1 MLSIVLVWLASARLM
16 FVRIWV
22 QAGRE
27 WADSPGMRLMP
38 RSFPLGRR
46 LARLRVSISRCAK
59 PRGDPTREDR
69 VVVGDVHADQV
80 RSWLCPTPNDRDR
93 FMEMQAKLRT
103 ARLATIA
110 SASMIAAVM
119 APSFEWPLVV
129 VAVVMVAVVVIGG
142 AHLERRRR
150 PELWVFFT
158 AVVSF
163 QALVAV
169 GVVLTGGPRTPLVC
183 MGAVPVVMVATR
195 FSRRGLIVGAPA
207 SALVV
212 LAATLGV
219 DPGYVAAHPESVV
232 VPLALVVC
240 IALYMDPLLSS
251 DVRHR
256 ADSTLDTLTGLL
268 NRRSLESRLAEVSQ
282 QAAMTGQP
290 VSFVA
295 GDLDHFK
302 LVNDRWGHSVGDLVL
317 SQAAD
322 AMRRCL
328 RSFELLYRIGGE
340 EFLLVL
346 PGAGENDALTI
357 AESLRAAVEAAD
369 LGGLGVTC
377 SFGVATS
384 HGADVALEPLLKASD
399 TALYAAKGAGR
410 NRVELFNPRLSA
422 AA

>member
-1 MLSIVLVWLASARLM
+1 MRLLPQPFSLVQRL
-16 FVRIWV
+16 
-22 QAGRE
+22 AGRRG
-27 WADSPGMRLMP
+27 W
-38 RSFPLGRR
+38 
-46 LARLRVSISRCAK
+46 ISGSANVREA
-59 PRGDPTREDR
+59 PTGEDR
-69 VVVGDVHADQV
+69 VSVGDVHADQV
-80 RSWLCPTPNDRDR
+80 KSWLCPTPNDRDR
-93 FMEMQAKLRT
+93 FMEMQPRLRT

-110 SASMIAAVM
+110 SASIIAAVM
-119 APSFEWPLVV
+119 APRVDWPLVAV
-129 VAVVMVAVVVIGG
+129 VAVMAAVVLIGG

-158 AVVSF
+158 AVVTF
-163 QALVAV
+163 QALVAI
-169 GVVLTGGPRTPLVC
+169 GVVLSGGPRTSLVC
-183 MGAVPVVMVATR
+183 MVAVPVVMVATR

-212 LAATLGV
+212 LATTLGV

-240 IALYMDPLLSS
+240 IALYVDPLLSS

-256 ADSTLDTLTGLL
+256 ADSALDELTGLL

-282 QAAMTGQP
+282 QAGMTGQP

-295 GDLDHFK
+295 CDLDHFK
-302 LVNDRWGHSVGDLVL
+302 LVNDKWGHAAGDVVL

-328 RSFELLYRIGGE
+328 RTFELFYRIGGE

-357 AESLRAAVEAAD
+357 AESLRAAVEEAGP
-369 LGGLGVTC
+369 GGLGVTC

-384 HGADVALEPLLKASD
+384 HGADVALESLLKASD
-399 TALYAAKGAGR
+399 TALYAAKRSGR
-410 NRVELFNPRLSA
+410 NRVEISGPRLPA

>member
-1 MLSIVLVWLASARLM
+1 
-16 FVRIWV
+16 
-22 QAGRE
+22 
-27 WADSPGMRLMP
+27 MRLMP
-38 RSFPLGRR
+38 ERSPVGRR
-46 LARLRVSISRCAK
+46 LARLRVSVSHCVK
-59 PRGDPTREDR
+59 PRGKPAREGGI
-69 VVVGDVHADQV
+69 VVGDVHADQV
-80 RSWLCPTPNDRDR
+80 RTWLCPTPNDRDR
-93 FMEMQAKLRT
+93 FMEMQPRLRA
-103 ARLATIA
+103 ARVATIA
-110 SASMIAAVM
+110 SALIIAAVM
-119 APSFEWPLVV
+119 LPRVEWPVIA
-129 VAVVMVAVVVIGG
+129 VAVVTVAIVLIGG
-142 AHLERRRR
+142 ADLERRRR
-150 PELWVFFT
+150 PELWVFFS
-158 AVVSF
+158 AVVNL
-163 QALVAV
+163 QVLVAV

-183 MGAVPVVMVATR
+183 MVAVPVAMVATR

-219 DPGYVAAHPESVV
+219 DPGYVVAHPESVV

-256 ADSTLDTLTGLL
+256 ANSTLDELTGLL
-268 NRRSLESRLAEVSQ
+268 NRRSLEPRLAEVSQ

-290 VSFVA
+290 VSLVA

-302 LVNDRWGHSVGDLVL
+302 LVNDQWGHSVGDLVL

-328 RSFELLYRIGGE
+328 RTFELLYRIGGE

-346 PGAGENDALTI
+346 PGAREHDALTI
-357 AESLRAAVEAAD
+357 AESLRAAVEEAD
-369 LGGLGVTC
+369 PGGLPVTC

-384 HGADVALEPLLKASD
+384 HGADVAIEPLLKASD
-399 TALYAAKGAGR
+399 TALYAAKRAGR

>member
-1 MLSIVLVWLASARLM
+1 
-16 FVRIWV
+16 
-22 QAGRE
+22 
-27 WADSPGMRLMP
+27 MRLLP
-38 RSFPLGRR
+38 QPFSLVRR
-46 LARLRVSISRCAK
+46 LAGRRAWISGSANT
-59 PRGDPTREDR
+59 RGAPTGEDR
-69 VVVGDVHADQV
+69 VGVGDVHPDQV
-80 RSWLCPTPNDRDR
+80 KSWLCPTPNDRDR
-93 FMEMQAKLRT
+93 FMEMQPRLRT

-110 SASMIAAVM
+110 SASIIAAVM
-119 APSFEWPLVV
+119 APRVHWPLVAV
-129 VAVVMVAVVVIGG
+129 VAVMAAVVLIGG

-158 AVVSF
+158 AVVTF
-163 QALVAV
+163 QALVAI
-169 GVVLTGGPRTPLVC
+169 GVVLSGGPRTSLVC
-183 MGAVPVVMVATR
+183 MVAVPVVMVATR

-212 LAATLGV
+212 LATTVGV
-219 DPGYVAAHPESVV
+219 DPGYVAAHPESIL

-240 IALYMDPLLSS
+240 IALYVDPLLSS

-256 ADSTLDTLTGLL
+256 ADSALDELTGLL

-282 QAAMTGQP
+282 QAGMTGQP

-295 GDLDHFK
+295 CDLDHFK
-302 LVNDRWGHSVGDLVL
+302 LVNDKWGHAAGDVVL

-328 RSFELLYRIGGE
+328 RTFELFYRIGGE

-357 AESLRAAVEAAD
+357 AESLRAAVEEEGP
-369 LGGLGVTC
+369 GGLGVTC

-384 HGADVALEPLLKASD
+384 HGADVALESLLKASD
-399 TALYAAKGAGR
+399 TALYAAKRGGR
-410 NRVELFNPRLSA
+410 NRVEISGPRLPA

>member
-1 MLSIVLVWLASARLM
+1 L
-16 FVRIWV
+16 
-22 QAGRE
+22 
-27 WADSPGMRLMP
+27 
-38 RSFPLGRR
+38 
-46 LARLRVSISRCAK
+46 
-59 PRGDPTREDR
+59 
-69 VVVGDVHADQV
+69 
-80 RSWLCPTPNDRDR
+80 
-93 FMEMQAKLRT
+93 
-103 ARLATIA
+103 
-110 SASMIAAVM
+110 
-119 APSFEWPLVV
+119 EWPLVL
-129 VAVVMVAVVVIGG
+129 VAVVMVAVVMIGG

-169 GVVLTGGPRTPLVC
+169 GVVMTGGPRTPLVC
-183 MGAVPVVMVATR
+183 MVAVPVVMVATR
-195 FSRRGLIVGAPA
+195 FSRHGLLVGAPA

-256 ADSTLDTLTGLL
+256 ADSTLDKLTGLL
-268 NRRSLESRLAEVSQ
+268 NRRSLESRLAEVSE

-302 LVNDRWGHSVGDLVL
+302 RINDKWGHSVGDLVL

-322 AMRRCL
+322 TMRRCL
-328 RSFELLYRIGGE
+328 RTFELLYRIGGE

-346 PGAGENDALTI
+346 PGAGENDTVRI

-399 TALYAAKGAGR
+399 AALYAAKSAGR
-410 NRVELFNPRLSA
+410 NRVELFNPRSPQPRHRTPPAQTPRALDHVRR
-422 AA
+422 

>member
-1 MLSIVLVWLASARLM
+1 
-16 FVRIWV
+16 
-22 QAGRE
+22 
-27 WADSPGMRLMP
+27 
-38 RSFPLGRR
+38 
-46 LARLRVSISRCAK
+46 
-59 PRGDPTREDR
+59 
-69 VVVGDVHADQV
+69 
-80 RSWLCPTPNDRDR
+80 
-93 FMEMQAKLRT
+93 
-103 ARLATIA
+103 
-110 SASMIAAVM
+110 
-119 APSFEWPLVV
+119 
-129 VAVVMVAVVVIGG
+129 
-142 AHLERRRR
+142 
-150 PELWVFFT
+150 VFFT

-207 SALVV
+207 SGLVV

-240 IALYMDPLLSS
+240 IALYMEPLLSS

-256 ADSTLDTLTGLL
+256 ADSTLDELTGLL

-322 AMRRCL
+322 TMRRRL
-328 RSFELLYRIGGE
+328 RTFELLYRIGGE

-369 LGGLGVTC
+369 PGGLGVMLLWGRHLTRSRRGARTAAQSVRHSAVRRQARRAQPC
-377 SFGVATS
+377 RALQPASLGSRVTARASPGATS
-384 HGADVALEPLLKASD
+384 
-399 TALYAAKGAGR
+399 TR
-410 NRVELFNPRLSA
+410 PRLTMNGRTGNERLPLRSFAPPSRALCADA
-422 AA
+422 AAQRNGLVEKPQTRTGRLKTEVV

>member
-1 MLSIVLVWLASARLM
+1 MP
-16 FVRIWV
+16 
-22 QAGRE
+22 
-27 WADSPGMRLMP
+27 SP
-38 RSFPLGRR
+38 FPLGGR
-46 LARLRVSISRCAK
+46 LARLRISMSHRPK
-59 PRGDPTREDR
+59 PRGDATRVDR
-69 VVVGDVHADQV
+69 VVVGDGHVDQV
-80 RSWLCPTPNDRDR
+80 TSWLCPTPSDRDR

-110 SASMIAAVM
+110 SALIIAAVM

-129 VAVVMVAVVVIGG
+129 LAGVMVAVVLIGG
-142 AHLERRRR
+142 AHLDRRRR

-158 AVVSF
+158 TVISF
-163 QALVAV
+163 QALVAG

-183 MGAVPVVMVATR
+183 MVAVPVAMVATR
-195 FSRRGLIVGAPA
+195 FSRRGLIVGAPL

-212 LAATLGV
+212 LAVTLGI

-240 IALYMDPLLSS
+240 LALYLDPLLSS

-256 ADSTLDTLTGLL
+256 ANSSLDELTGLM
-268 NRRSLESRLAEVSQ
+268 NRRSLEPRLAEISQ

-302 LVNDRWGHSVGDLVL
+302 LVNDKWGHAVGDVVL

-328 RSFELLYRIGGE
+328 RTFELLYRIGGE

-357 AESLRAAVEAAD
+357 AGSLRAAVEKAEP
-369 LGGLGVTC
+369 GGLGVTC

-384 HGADVALEPLLKASD
+384 RGADVAFEPLLKASD
-399 TALYAAKGAGR
+399 AALYAAKRGGR
-410 NRVELFNPRLSA
+410 NRVELFNPHLSA